1 MTSENDYQLA
11 SLAEVRD
18 IARRLS
24 VDIEVLDAGNDAIV
38 QTKQLLDVIQRRQNR
53 PEGIICNAVGS
64 GMPQVAHAAAAAGIS
79 WAIMNREVD
88 YLAELWDRHKVPA
101 CTVRP
106 DQTAVGQ
113 LLGRQ
118 ANALLPH
125 GGSVLC
131 ITGPSSSGVALKRLS
146 GMQSVL
152 KSNIEMRTIHGQW
165 TRESAT
171 RSVTSW
177 LQLSTARSMSLDLV
191 VCHNDD
197 MAAGARQAFSSSGS
211 LWQNLRYTG
220 VDGLPDGGQKM
231 VRQGSLA
238 ATVVLPIT
246 SGIALEQLVES
257 RSKGL
262 KPPIET
268 LISPHSFPDINSLS
282 AIR

>member
-1 MTSENDYQLA
+1 
-11 SLAEVRD
+11 
-18 IARRLS
+18 
-24 VDIEVLDAGNDAIV
+24 
-38 QTKQLLDVIQRRQNR
+38 
-53 PEGIICNAVGS
+53 
-64 GMPQVAHAAAAAGIS
+64 
-79 WAIMNREVD
+79 
-88 YLAELWDRHKVPA
+88 
-101 CTVRP
+101 
-106 DQTAVGQ
+106 
-113 LLGRQ
+113 
-118 ANALLPH
+118 
-125 GGSVLC
+125 
-131 ITGPSSSGVALKRLS
+131 
-146 GMQSVL
+146 
-152 KSNIEMRTIHGQW
+152 
-165 TRESAT
+165 
-171 RSVTSW
+171 
-177 LQLSTARSMSLDLV
+177 MSLDLV